1 MRNTL
6 APLAKL
12 ISLKGKRAV
21 ITGSAVGIGKAM
33 AYRFAEAG
41 ADLEL
46 VDIDKESLET
56 VKRELRQFKSAVN
69 IYRVDL
75 SQKEEVDSL
84 WQELKGKEPDI
95 LINNA
100 GIYPFRDFLKVDEAF
115 FSKVMDIN
123 LKSTLL
129 MCQHMIRCRLRKG
142 GVIIN
147 IGSIEAILPFAEDL
161 VPYDISK
168 AGVIALTRALAKK
181 YGKKGFRINVIL
193 PGGISTPGTRAVAQE
208 ITRFKVGLLKTGL
221 EFKMRLPLNRRGR
234 PDEVACMALVLASD
248 LSSYVHGASIPV
260 DGGFLSA

>member
-1 MRNTL
+1 MKNALT
-6 APLAKL
+6 PLAKL
-12 ISLKGKRAV
+12 ISLEGKTAL

-41 ADLEL
+41 ANLEL
-46 VDIDKESLET
+46 VDINGRSLLT
-56 VKRELRQFKSAVN
+56 VRRELRQFKSLVN
-69 IYRVDL
+69 IHRVDL
-75 SQKEEVDSL
+75 SQKEEIDSL
-84 WQELKGKEPDI
+84 WQGLKGKEPDI

-123 LKSTLL
+123 LKSTFL
-129 MCQHMIRCRLRKG
+129 MCQHMIRGRLKKG

-147 IGSIEAILPFAEDL
+147 IGSIEAILPFAENL

-168 AGVIALTRALAKK
+168 AGVIALARALAKK

-193 PGGISTPGTRAVAQE
+193 PGGISTPGTRAVAKE
-208 ITRFKVGLLKTGL
+208 ITRFKVGLLKTGI
-221 EFKMRLPLNRRGR
+221 EFKMRLPLNRRGQ

-248 LSSYVHGASIPV
+248 LSSYVHGALIPV